1 MFSFSH
7 SYIKDGAWPQR
18 MNVFASH
25 ILEFR
30 TWADL
35 ADTFVKT
42 MSTLKRGIV
51 IHMYDFL
58 HHVPKVFQK
67 VAMR

>member
-1 MFSFSH
+1 MFSFSQ

-30 TWADL
+30 TRADL
-35 ADTFVKT
+35 DDKFVKT
-42 MSTLKRGIV
+42 MSTLERGIV
-51 IHMYDFL
+51 IHLYDFL
-58 HHVPKVFQK
+58 HHIPQVFQK